1 MLQRFGP
8 PAYLAPRG
16 EYGAYYTKSQ
26 FGHGILP
33 AYGGV
38 ARQRAHGI
46 GSIIAGLLRGA
57 VPMLSSIGRTAAKT
71 AGTALLSTGA
81 GVLSDVMAG
90 KPLKKSVNKHVRGQS
105 QALLKRAHSSAQ
117 NYINRVSQPTPAKR
131 RATVR
136 RAGRTKQQTG
146 KGRKKKKQSRASN
159 KALLF

>member
-8 PAYLAPRG
+8 AAYLAPRG
-16 EYGAYYTKSQ
+16 QYGAYYSKSQ
-26 FGHGILP
+26 FGHGVLP

-38 ARQRAHGI
+38 ARQRGHGI

-57 VPMLSSIGRTAAKT
+57 VPLLGSIGRTAAKT

-81 GVLSDVMAG
+81 GVLSDVIAG
-90 KPLKKSVNKHVRGQS
+90 KKVGKSVKARVKSSS

-131 RATVR
+131 RATAR
-136 RAGRTKQQTG
+136 RVTRTKQQTG
-146 KGRKKKKQSRASN
+146 KGRKRKAQKRSN
-159 KALLF
+159 TLLF